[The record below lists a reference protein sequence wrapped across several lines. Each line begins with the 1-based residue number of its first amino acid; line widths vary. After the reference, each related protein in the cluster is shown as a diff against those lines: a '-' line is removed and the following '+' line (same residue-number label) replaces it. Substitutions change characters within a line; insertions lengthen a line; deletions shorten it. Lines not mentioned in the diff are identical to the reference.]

1 MNAERL
7 MDVVQTYGPRATSG
21 LFGVSG
27 MADTLGRT
35 CPRELSVELVGVG
48 LVKVGAAVVCC
59 LASRLGLLDGE
70 FCAESVAGLVDWEK
84 FDKVAG
90 LVD

>member
-1 MNAERL
+1 M
-7 MDVVQTYGPRATSG
+7 ATNG

-27 MADTLGRT
+27 MADTLGRS
-35 CPRELSVELVGVG
+35 CPRELSVEVVGIG
-48 LVKVGAAVVCC
+48 LDWEDAIVVCC

-70 FCAESVAGLVDWEK
+70 LCAESVAGLVDWEK